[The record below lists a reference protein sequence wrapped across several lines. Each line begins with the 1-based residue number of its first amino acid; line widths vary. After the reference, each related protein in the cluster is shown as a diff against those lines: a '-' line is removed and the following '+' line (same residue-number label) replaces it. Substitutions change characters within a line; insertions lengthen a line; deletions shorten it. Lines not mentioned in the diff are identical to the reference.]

1 VELGLKQ
8 WAEHNGNGTPTGSG
22 ITMGDHHVLVMT
34 HHHPRSYGAVIVG
47 EAAPRPPQAKGN
59 DMTVTTTK
67 LSRAAGL
74 AAVVAGL
81 LFIIIQPIHPPENL
95 ASVTG
100 TSWAVVASI
109 TLAFSILGLVGAS
122 GIYLRQVKEAGV
134 LGLVGYVMYAAFFL
148 LTSVFTFAEMFILP
162 PLASQA
168 PQFVT
173 SFLGIF
179 SGTSG
184 GAELGALGA
193 FGAVGFGVYLVGG
206 SVFGI
211 ALFRAR
217 VLARWAA
224 LALVFASMSTLLIP
238 LLPHSLG
245 RYAAVPMGIALI
257 GLGYSLWSDQRVA
270 VVGSVPDRTSRRL
283 DLATAE

>member
-1 VELGLKQ
+1 
-8 WAEHNGNGTPTGSG
+8 
-22 ITMGDHHVLVMT
+22 
-34 HHHPRSYGAVIVG
+34 
-47 EAAPRPPQAKGN
+47 
-59 DMTVTTTK
+59 MTVTTTK

-74 AAVVAGL
+74 AAVAAGL

-100 TSWAVVASI
+100 TSWAVVGGM

-122 GIYLRQVKEAGV
+122 GIYFRQVKQAGL

-148 LTSVFTFAEMFILP
+148 LTTVFTFAETFILP

-168 PQFVT
+168 PKFVT

-179 SGTSG
+179 SGTAG
-184 GAELGALGA
+184 EADLGALGA
-193 FGAVGFGVYLVGG
+193 FAIVGFAAYLIGG
-206 SVFGI
+206 SLFGI
-211 ALFRAR
+211 AVFRAR

-224 LALVFASMSTLLIP
+224 LAVVFASVSTLLIP
-238 LLPHSLG
+238 LLPHAVG

-257 GLGYSLWSDQRVA
+257 GLGHSLWSDQRPAVA
-270 VVGSVPDRTSRRL
+270 GSVPDRTSRRL
-283 DLATAE
+283 DLAAAE

>member
-1 VELGLKQ
+1 
-8 WAEHNGNGTPTGSG
+8 
-22 ITMGDHHVLVMT
+22 
-34 HHHPRSYGAVIVG
+34 
-47 EAAPRPPQAKGN
+47 
-59 DMTVTTTK
+59 MTVTSTT

-81 LFIIIQPIHPPENL
+81 LFIVIQPIHPPENL
-95 ASVTG
+95 VTVTG

-122 GIYLRQVKEAGV
+122 GIYFRQVEEAGV

-148 LTSVFTFAEMFILP
+148 LTTVFAFAETFILP
-162 PLASQA
+162 PLASEA

-179 SGTSG
+179 SGTAG
-184 GAELGALGA
+184 EADLGALGA
-193 FGAVGFGVYLVGG
+193 FGTVAFGVYLIGG
-206 SVFGI
+206 SLFGI
-211 ALFRAR
+211 AMFRAR

-238 LLPHSLG
+238 FLPHALG

-257 GLGYSLWSDQRVA
+257 GLGYSLWSDQQVVVA
-270 VVGSVPDRTSRRL
+270 GSVPDRTGRRL
-283 DLATAE
+283 DLAAAE